1 MSLRILTSG
10 DLSSF
15 APEDAPE
22 GLVLLLDK
30 AEGWTSFDAVNKTR
44 NLLRKRLQLKKLK
57 VGHAGTLDPM
67 ATGLLILCTGKYT
80 SLLQSFQDQPKT
92 YSGTMR
98 LGAVTASYDR
108 ESPPEQIKDWQT
120 VSVEAIEAALPAFIG
135 DILQVPPLF
144 SAIKV
149 DGQRAYSLARRGKDV
164 ELAPRPVTVHSF
176 TVDASRLPDLDF
188 HVVCSKGTYI
198 RSLAHDLGQILG
210 CGAYL
215 TALRREAI
223 GTHRVENA
231 LSMESLAIWT
241 ARQD

>member
-1 MSLRILTSG
+1 MSLRILDTTS
-10 DLSSF
+10 LSSF
-15 APEDAPE
+15 VPEDAPE
-22 GLVLLLDK
+22 GLVILLDK
-30 AEGWTSFDAVNKTR
+30 AEGWTSFDVVNKTR
-44 NLLRKRLQLKKLK
+44 NLLRKRLQVKKLK

-108 ESPPEQIKDWQT
+108 ETPPEQEKDWRS
-120 VSVEAIEAALPAFIG
+120 VSEVQIEAALPAFIG

-149 DGQRAYSLARRGKDV
+149 DGQRAYSLARRGKEM
-164 ELAPRPVTVHSF
+164 ELAARPVSVHSF
-176 TVDASRLPDLDF
+176 TVDASELPDLGF
-188 HVVCSKGTYI
+188 QVECSKGTYI
-198 RSLAHDLGQILG
+198 RSLAHDLGQKLG

-215 TALRREAI
+215 TALRRDAI
-223 GTHRVENA
+223 GPHRVDQA
-231 LSMESLAIWT
+231 LTIEALAEWT
-241 ARQD
+241 QR